1 MPNLVHPWWEAGGRD
16 QGWRMAET
24 FDPIEPPWQAIREW
38 IPADDDAAP
47 DFDLFDQR
55 LELRL
60 RPPWAGVAPGEAPRE
75 DGCIL
80 VLNLD

>member
-38 IPADDDAAP
+38 IPDDDAAP

-55 LELRL
+55 ADFRQPVE
-60 RPPWAGVAPGEAPRE
+60 VPRE

-80 VLNLD
+80 VLD